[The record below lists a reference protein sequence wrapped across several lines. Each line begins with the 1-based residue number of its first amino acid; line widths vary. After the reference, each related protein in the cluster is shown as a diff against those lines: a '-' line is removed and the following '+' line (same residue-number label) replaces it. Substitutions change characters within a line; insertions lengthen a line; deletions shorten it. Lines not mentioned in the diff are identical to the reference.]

1 MEHGQSNLPRDR
13 AGGQPAAGP
22 RASCRGFPPIC
33 DLQVGAGCRRSGTT
47 SVTGSRVDHVGVRQ
61 RGPEV
66 TLGTTTL
73 LHEAYLNISEREGLH
88 FADRAHFLAYA
99 SRAMRG
105 LMIDYVRR
113 RRAKKRGSEFQL
125 TGTLDQAGDGSDAP
139 AAEPLERLGDA
150 LDTLGG
156 VDPTLAQLVDL
167 HFFCGLSFGEI
178 ASLREVS
185 ERTVQRDWRKARL
198 LLHRTLQEP

>member
-1 MEHGQSNLPRDR
+1 VDAPIGELIRTAD
-13 AGGQPAAGP
+13 GGDGAATNALFAALY
-22 RASCRGFPPIC
+22 RELHAIAERQ
-33 DLQVGAGCRRSGTT
+33 L
-47 SVTGSRVDHVGVRQ
+47 RQ

-73 LHEAYLNISEREGLH
+73 LHEAYLNISAREGVH

-113 RRAKKRGSEFQL
+113 RRAKKRGGEFQL
-125 TGTLDQAGDGSDAP
+125 TGALDQAGDGSDAP

-150 LDTLGG
+150 LDTLGD
-156 VDPTLAQLVDL
+156 VDPALAQLVDL